1 MKPIASR
8 WLAGISFLALLAAAP
23 APLDA
28 ARAPR
33 HGGTL
38 RVEMSRSASADPRSW
53 RAGTEEAAAGARLA
67 ALLFDRLVELDDYG
81 RIQPRLAV
89 AWTHDT
95 AFHLWRF
102 AIRAGIKFSDGTP
115 LTATEAALALRPLLA
130 ASRQLSVEGDALVI
144 QSAAPMPDL
153 LLELAAPPYFVCRA
167 LPGGALA
174 GTGPFLLEK
183 TPAAAAANVAA
194 ANSSGAP
201 ARMVFRANP
210 GAWSGRPYIDA
221 VEVTFGVP
229 AQRQFYDLQMG
240 LADIVELTP
249 DLALRAAPSGLRVW
263 TSAPLTL
270 YALLFDES
278 LPAAADPR
286 LREAFSLSLDR
297 ASMAGVL
304 LQKQAEPS
312 STLLPQ
318 WLSGYAFLVALE
330 TDMDRAKQL
339 RAALP
344 ANFAGAAAPLRLRVD
359 APGDLPRLLAD
370 RVALDARQA
379 GLQVKVVNRVGTSS
393 ATFSATA
400 TANSPA
406 ELRLVSWR
414 YSSLL
419 AGAELDSLAAAFA
432 IPRAETAAGANS
444 AQLFA
449 IERRLLG
456 ERSAIPLVVLPEST
470 GLSAR
475 VHDWTPARWGDWR
488 LADIWLDAPDAPP
501 ATPAPGKLAGAQP

>member
-1 MKPIASR
+1 MKSIASH
-8 WLAGISFLALLAAAP
+8 WLAGISLAALALA

-28 ARAPR
+28 ARPPR
-33 HGGTL
+33 YGGTL
-38 RVEMSRSASADPRSW
+38 RVEMSRSASVDPRSW

-89 AWTHDT
+89 AWTHDP
-95 AFHLWRF
+95 AFLRWRF
-102 AIRAGIKFSDGTP
+102 TIRAGVKFSAGTP

-144 QSAAPMPDL
+144 QSAVPMPDL
-153 LLELAAPPYFVCRA
+153 LLELAAPPYFICRA

-174 GTGPFLLEK
+174 GTGPFLPGAP
-183 TPAAAAANVAA
+183 PAAAGASGAA
-194 ANSSGAP
+194 ANSSDATS
-201 ARMVFRANP
+201 RMIFRANP
-210 GAWSGRPYIDA
+210 DAWSGRPYVDA

-229 AQRQFYDLQMG
+229 AQRQFYDLQTG

-249 DLALRAAPSGLRVW
+249 DLALRAAQGGLRTW

-304 LQKQAEPS
+304 LQKQAEPA

-330 TDMDRAKQL
+330 TNMDRARQL

-344 ANFAGAAAPLRLRVD
+344 ANFASSAEPLRLFVS
-359 APGDLPRLLAD
+359 ASGDLARLLAD

-379 GLQVKVVNRVGTSS
+379 GLQVKVLNRAGVPG
-393 ATFSATA
+393 ATFSATPA
-400 TANSPA
+400 PDSTA
-406 ELRLVSWR
+406 ELRMVTWR

-419 AGAELDSLAAAFA
+419 AGAELDSLAAGLGISHADA
-432 IPRAETAAGANS
+432 AAGANS
-444 AQLFA
+444 AQLFG
-449 IERRLLG
+449 IERRMLG
-456 ERSAIPLVVLPEST
+456 ERAAVPLVVLPEST
-470 GLSAR
+470 GLAAR
-475 VHDWTPARWGDWR
+475 VHDWRPARWGEWR
-488 LADIWLDAPDAPP
+488 LAEAWLDAPEPP
-501 ATPAPGKLAGAQP
+501 SPLSGKPAGAQP